1 MKTIHIG
8 IIGFGTVGS
17 GTAQVLLEQSKRLTL
32 RTGVHILLKTVLVRS
47 PRQLPPEFKDV
58 TVTCEPDDLFNDPDI
73 DIIVELIGGIEPA
86 RTYIL
91 KAIAHGK
98 HVVTANKALLSECG
112 MEIFKAAALK
122 NVEIGFE
129 GSVAG
134 GIPVIKTLKEGLV
147 ANRIVSI
154 MGILNGT
161 ANYILTQMTDFGLPF
176 TEVLAD
182 AQAKGYAE
190 TDPTYDIEGVDT
202 AHKLA
207 ILVTMAYGV
216 EVKLADIAV
225 EGISRIEPIDIDL
238 AREFGYRIKLLAIS
252 RNHGDQ
258 MEVRVHPTLVPE
270 SHLLASINGAFNSV
284 YIHGDMVGDIL
295 LYGPGAGKLA
305 TGSAV
310 VADIVDIARNIT
322 HGSIN
327 RVASLSYLPEHIELR
342 KITPISEL
350 RCSYYFRFTT
360 LDQPAVL
367 ATIAGILGKFN
378 ISIESVIQKSS
389 QKRKTVPIV
398 MRTYEALEASV
409 VEALAE
415 IDQLPIVTA
424 ETVKIRILA
433 EEEDQE

>member
-1 MKTIHIG
+1 MKTINIG

-17 GTAQVLLEQSKRLTL
+17 GTAQVLLEQNKRITL
-32 RTGVHILLKTVLVRS
+32 RTGIRIILKTVLVRS
-47 PRQLPPEFKDV
+47 PRQLPPEFDGV
-58 TVTCEPDDLFNDPDI
+58 TVTCEPDDLFNDDQI
-73 DIIVELIGGIEPA
+73 DIVVELIGGIEPA
-86 RTYIL
+86 RSFIL
-91 KAIAHGK
+91 RAIDQGK

-112 MEIFKAAALK
+112 MEIFKAAALN
-122 NVEIGFE
+122 NVEVGFE

-147 ANRIVSI
+147 GNRILSI

-161 ANYILTQMTDFGLPF
+161 ANYILTQMTEYGLPF
-176 TEVLAD
+176 AEVLKD
-182 AQAKGYAE
+182 AQDKGYAE
-190 TDPTYDIEGVDT
+190 ADPTYDIEGIDT

-225 EGISRIEPIDIDL
+225 EGISRIESLDIDL

-252 RNHGDQ
+252 HNHGDH
-258 MEVRVHPTLVPE
+258 MEVRVQPTLVPE
-270 SHLLASINGAFNSV
+270 SHLLAAINGAFNSV
-284 YIHGDMVGDIL
+284 HIKGDMVGDIL
-295 LYGPGAGKLA
+295 LYGPGAGRLA

-327 RVASLSYLPEHIELR
+327 RVSSLSYLPEHIEAR
-342 KITPISEL
+342 RITPISQL
-350 RCSYYFRFTT
+350 RSCYYFRFTT
-360 LDQPAVL
+360 QDQPGVL
-367 ATIAGILGKFN
+367 ATIAGILGKYG

-389 QKRKTVPIV
+389 PKRKTVPIV
-398 MRTYEALEASV
+398 MRTYEATEVSV
-409 VEALAE
+409 VDALTE
-415 IDQLPIVTA
+415 IDTLPIVAA

-433 EEEDQE
+433 EEEQD

>member
-1 MKTIHIG
+1 MKTIQIG

-17 GTAQVLLEQSKRLTL
+17 GTAQVLLEQSKRISQ
-32 RTGVHILLKTVLVRS
+32 RTGFQIRLKTVLERS
-47 PRQLPPEFKDV
+47 PWQLPPEFADV
-58 TVTCEPDDLFNDPDI
+58 IVTCEPEDLFNDPDI

-86 RTYIL
+86 RTFIL
-91 KAIAHGK
+91 KAMEHGK

-112 MEIFKAAALK
+112 MEIFKTAAK
-122 NVEIGFE
+122 NNVEIGFE

-161 ANYILTQMTDFGLPF
+161 ANYILTQMTDHGLPF
-176 TEVLAD
+176 AEVLKD
-182 AQAKGYAE
+182 AQEKGYAE
-190 TDPTYDIEGVDT
+190 ADPTYDIEGIDT

-207 ILVTMAYGV
+207 ILVTLAYGV
-216 EVKLADIAV
+216 EVKVDDIAV

-252 RNHGDQ
+252 RSHGDHI
-258 MEVRVHPTLVPE
+258 EVRVQPTLVSE

-284 YIHGDMVGDIL
+284 HIQGDMVGDIL

-310 VADIVDIARNIT
+310 VADIVDIARNIN
-322 HGSIN
+322 HGAIN
-327 RVASLSYLPEHIELR
+327 RVSCLSYLPEFIAPR
-342 KITPISEL
+342 QITPISEL
-350 RCSYYFRFTT
+350 KSSYYFRFTT
-360 LDQPAVL
+360 MDQPMVL

-389 QKRKTVPIV
+389 HKRKTVPIV
-398 MRTYEALEASV
+398 MRTYGTVEASV

-415 IDQLPIVTA
+415 IDKMPFVTA

-433 EEEDQE
+433 EEDLEQ

>member
-17 GTAQVLLEQSKRLTL
+17 GTAQVLLEQSKRITL
-32 RTGVHILLKTVLVRS
+32 RTGIRIILKTVLVRS
-47 PRQLPPEFKDV
+47 PRPLPPEFADV
-58 TVTCEPDDLFNDPDI
+58 TVTCEPDDLFNDEEI

-86 RTYIL
+86 RSFIL
-91 KAIAHGK
+91 RAIDQGK

-112 MEIFKAAALK
+112 MEIFKAAALN
-122 NVEIGFE
+122 NVEVGFE

-147 ANRIVSI
+147 GNRIVSI

-161 ANYILTQMTDFGLPF
+161 ANYILTQMTDYGLPF
-176 TEVLAD
+176 AEVLKD
-182 AQAKGYAE
+182 AQDKGYAE
-190 TDPTYDIEGVDT
+190 ADPTYDIEGIDT

-225 EGISRIEPIDIDL
+225 EGISRIESLDIDL

-252 RNHGDQ
+252 HNHGDH
-258 MEVRVHPTLVPE
+258 MEVRVQPTLVPE
-270 SHLLASINGAFNSV
+270 SHLLAAINGAFNSV
-284 YIHGDMVGDIL
+284 HIKGDMVGDIL
-295 LYGPGAGKLA
+295 LYGPGAGRLA

-327 RVASLSYLPEHIELR
+327 RVSSLSYLPEHIEAR
-342 KITPISEL
+342 RITPISQL
-350 RCSYYFRFTT
+350 RSCYYFRFTT
-360 LDQPAVL
+360 QDQPGVL
-367 ATIAGILGKFN
+367 ATIAGILGKYG

-389 QKRKTVPIV
+389 PKRKTVPIV
-398 MRTYEALEASV
+398 MRTYEATEASV
-409 VEALAE
+409 VDALSE
-415 IDQLPIVTA
+415 IDTLPIVAA

-433 EEEDQE
+433 EEEQD

>member
-17 GTAQVLLEQSKRLTL
+17 GTAQVLLEQSERITR
-32 RTGVHILLKTVLVRS
+32 RTGAQIRLKTVLVRS
-47 PRQLPPEFKDV
+47 PKQLPPEFGDV

-91 KAIAHGK
+91 KAIKHGK

-112 MEIFKAAALK
+112 MEIFKAAAQA

-134 GIPVIKTLKEGLV
+134 GIPVIKTFKEGLA

-161 ANYILTQMTDFGLPF
+161 ANYILTQMTEHGLDFDD
-176 TEVLAD
+176 VLKD
-182 AQAKGYAE
+182 AQEKGYAE
-190 TDPTYDIEGVDT
+190 ADPTYDVEGVDT
-202 AHKLA
+202 ARKLA

-216 EVKLADIAV
+216 EVNLDDIAV
-225 EGISRIEPIDIDL
+225 EGISRIKPLDINL

-252 RNHGDQ
+252 RNHGDRF
-258 MEVRVHPTLVPE
+258 EVRVHPTLVPD

-284 YIHGDMVGDIL
+284 HIHGDMVGDIL

-310 VADIVDIARNIT
+310 AADIVDISRNII
-322 HGSIN
+322 HGAIN
-327 RVASLSYLPEHIELR
+327 RVSSLSYLPEYIKPR
-342 KITPISEL
+342 QVTPISQL
-350 RCSYYFRFTT
+350 KCPYYFRFTT
-360 LDQPAVL
+360 LDQPGVL
-367 ATIAGILGKFN
+367 ATIAGILGKYD
-378 ISIESVIQKSS
+378 ISIESVIQKTT
-389 QKRKTVPIV
+389 QKSKTVPIV
-398 MRTYEALEASV
+398 MRTYEAVEASV

-415 IDQLPIVTA
+415 IDKLPIAAA
-424 ETVKIRILA
+424 ETVKIRILD
-433 EEEDQE
+433 EEE

>member
-17 GTAQVLLEQSKRLTL
+17 GTAQVLLEQSERITR
-32 RTGVHILLKTVLVRS
+32 RTGAHIRLKTVLVRS
-47 PRQLPPEFKDV
+47 PKQLPPEFGDV

-91 KAIAHGK
+91 KAIKHGK

-112 MEIFKAAALK
+112 MEIFKAAAQA

-134 GIPVIKTLKEGLV
+134 GIPVIKTFKEGLA

-161 ANYILTQMTDFGLPF
+161 ANYILTQMTEHGLDFAD
-176 TEVLAD
+176 VLKD
-182 AQAKGYAE
+182 AQKKGYAE
-190 TDPTYDIEGVDT
+190 ADPTYDVEGVDT

-216 EVKLADIAV
+216 EVNLDDIAV
-225 EGISRIEPIDIDL
+225 EGISSIKPLDINL

-252 RNHGDQ
+252 RNLGDCI
-258 MEVRVHPTLVPE
+258 EIRVHPTLVPD

-284 YIHGDMVGDIL
+284 HIHGDMVGDIL

-310 VADIVDIARNIT
+310 AADIVDISRNII
-322 HGSIN
+322 HGAIN
-327 RVASLSYLPEHIELR
+327 RVSSLSYLPEYIKPR
-342 KITPISEL
+342 QVSPISQL
-350 RCSYYFRFTT
+350 KCPYYFRFTT
-360 LDQPAVL
+360 LDQPGVL
-367 ATIAGILGKFN
+367 ATIAGILGKYD
-378 ISIESVIQKSS
+378 ISIESVIQKTT
-389 QKRKTVPIV
+389 QKSKTVPIV
-398 MRTYEALEASV
+398 MRTYEAVEASV

-415 IDQLPIVTA
+415 IDKLPIAAA
-424 ETVKIRILA
+424 ETVKIRILD
-433 EEEDQE
+433 EEE

>member
-1 MKTIHIG
+1 MKTIHVG
-8 IIGFGTVGS
+8 MIGFGTVGS
-17 GTAQVLLEQSKRLTL
+17 GTAQVLLEQGKRITR
-32 RTGVHILLKTVLVRS
+32 RTGVHIRLKTVLVRS
-47 PRQLPPEFKDV
+47 PRQLPPEFADV
-58 TVTCEPDDLFNDPDI
+58 TVTCDPADLFNDPEL

-91 KAIAHGK
+91 KAIEHGK
-98 HVVTANKALLSECG
+98 HVVTANKALLSEGG
-112 MEIFKAAALK
+112 MEIFKAAAKK

-134 GIPVIKTLKEGLV
+134 GIPVVKTVKEGLV

-154 MGILNGT
+154 MAILNGT
-161 ANYILTQMTDFGLPF
+161 ANYILTQMTDHGLPF
-176 TEVLAD
+176 AEVLQA
-182 AQAKGYAE
+182 AQEKGYAE
-190 TDPTYDIEGVDT
+190 ADPTYDIEGIDT

-225 EGISRIEPIDIDL
+225 EGISCIAPIDIDL

-252 RNHGDQ
+252 RNHGGHF
-258 MEVRVHPTLVPE
+258 EVRVHPTLVPE
-270 SHLLASINGAFNSV
+270 SHLLASINGPFNSV
-284 YIHGDMVGDIL
+284 HIQGDMVGDIL

-310 VADIVDIARNIT
+310 AADIIDIARNIT

-327 RVASLSYLPEHIELR
+327 RVSSLSYLPEYIEPR
-342 KITPISEL
+342 RITPISEL
-350 RCSYYFRFTT
+350 RCPYYFRFTT
-360 LDQPAVL
+360 LDQPGVL
-367 ATIAGILGKFN
+367 ATIAGVLGKFN
-378 ISIESVIQKSS
+378 ISIESVLQKST
-389 QKRKTVPIV
+389 QKCTTVPIV
-398 MRTYEALEASV
+398 MRTYEAVDASV

-415 IDQLPIVTA
+415 IDRLPIVAA

-433 EEEDQE
+433 QEDAEQ

>member
-1 MKTIHIG
+1 MKTINIG

-17 GTAQVLLEQSKRLTL
+17 GTAQVLLEQSDRITR
-32 RTGVHILLKTVLVRS
+32 RTGARIRLKTVLVRTA
-47 PRQLPPEFKDV
+47 RQIPPEFKDV

-91 KAIAHGK
+91 KAFKHGK

-112 MEIFKAAALK
+112 MEIFKAAIEN

-134 GIPVIKTLKEGLV
+134 GIPVIKTLKEGLA

-161 ANYILTQMTDFGLPF
+161 ANYILSQMTEYGLPF
-176 TEVLAD
+176 AEILKD
-182 AQAKGYAE
+182 AQEKGYAE
-190 TDPTYDIEGVDT
+190 ADPTYDIEGIDT

-207 ILVTMAYGV
+207 ILVTMAYGI
-216 EVKLADIAV
+216 EIKFSEIAV
-225 EGISRIEPIDIDL
+225 EGISRIEPLDIDL
-238 AREFGYRIKLLAIS
+238 AREFGYRIKLLAIT
-252 RNHGDQ
+252 RNHGDSI
-258 MEVRVHPTLVPE
+258 EARVHPTLVPE
-270 SHLLASINGAFNSV
+270 GHLLASINGAFNS
-284 YIHGDMVGDIL
+284 IHIQGDMVGDIL

-310 VADIVDIARNIT
+310 VADIVDISRNII
-322 HGSIN
+322 HGAIN
-327 RVASLSYLPEHIELR
+327 RVSCLSYLPEYIEPRQVASICDLKCPYYLR
-342 KITPISEL
+342 FS
-350 RCSYYFRFTT
+350 T

-367 ATIAGILGKFN
+367 ATISGVLAKFN

-389 QKRKTVPIV
+389 HKSKTVPIV
-398 MRTYEALEASV
+398 MRTYAALEASV
-409 VEALAE
+409 ASALTE
-415 IDQLPIVTA
+415 IDKMPIVTA
-424 ETVKIRILA
+424 ETVKIRIM
-433 EEEDQE
+433 EDEGHNT

>member
-1 MKTIHIG
+1 MKTIQLG

-17 GTAQVLLEQSKRLTL
+17 GTAQVLLEQSNRITR
-32 RTGVHILLKTVLVRS
+32 RTGVHIRLKTVLVRS
-47 PRQLPPEFKDV
+47 PRQLPPEFADV
-58 TVTCEPDDLFNDPDI
+58 TVTCEPEDLFNDPDI

-91 KAIAHGK
+91 TAMEHGK

-112 MEIFKAAALK
+112 MEIFKAAARN

-134 GIPVIKTLKEGLV
+134 GIPVIKTFKEGLV

-161 ANYILTQMTDFGLPF
+161 ANYILSQMTEHGLPF
-176 TEVLAD
+176 AEVLKD
-182 AQAKGYAE
+182 AQQKGYAE
-190 TDPTYDIEGVDT
+190 ADPTYDIEGIDT

-207 ILVTMAYGV
+207 ILVTLAYGV
-216 EVKLADIAV
+216 EVKVDDIAV
-225 EGISRIEPIDIDL
+225 EGISHIEALDIDL

-252 RNHGDQ
+252 HNNGNDF
-258 MEVRVHPTLVPE
+258 EVRVHPTLVPE

-284 YIHGDMVGDIL
+284 HIQGDMVGDIL

-310 VADIVDIARNIT
+310 TADIVDIARNIS
-322 HGSIN
+322 HGAIN
-327 RVASLSYLPEHIELR
+327 RVSCLSYLPEFIEAR

-350 RCSYYFRFTT
+350 KCSYYFRFTT

-378 ISIESVIQKSS
+378 ISIESVIQKSNH
-389 QKRKTVPIV
+389 KGKTVPIV
-398 MRTYEALEASV
+398 MRTYGAVEASV

-415 IDQLPIVTA
+415 IDKLPIVAA

-433 EEEDQE
+433 QGD